1 MVTRFVDQAP
11 PIDGC
16 TPNDLIA
23 SLEPR
28 PDRRNLAGRDALA
41 RRVHSEF
48 EAMPGL
54 SLTLAQ
60 AARLFSLPQELCQRL
75 LDLLVE
81 AGSISI
87 RRDGQYI
94 CRAAPKILIEALNLE
109 QRKSPRL
116 RQVIDD
122 LRDQVLKNCHDIDLQ
137 FKRLSQLESEAD
149 PLKTR
154 LAVPSGGRDGG
165 VLTS

>member
-1 MVTRFVDQAP
+1 MFTHFVDKAP
-11 PIDGC
+11 PIDAQ

-23 SLEPR
+23 LLKPR

-41 RRVHSEF
+41 HRVHSEF
-48 EAMPGL
+48 EEMPGL

-60 AARLFSLPQELCQRL
+60 AARLFSLPQELCHRL
-75 LDLLVE
+75 LHLLIE

-87 RRDGQYI
+87 RKDGQYI
-94 CRAAPKILIEALNLE
+94 CRAAPKILTEPLNIE

-122 LRDQVLKNCHDIDLQ
+122 LRDQVLKNCHDIDIQ
-137 FKRLSQLESEAD
+137 FNRLSQLESEVD

-154 LAVPSGGRDGG
+154 LAVPSGG
-165 VLTS
+165 

>member
-1 MVTRFVDQAP
+1 MATRFVDKAP
-11 PIDGC
+11 PTDGP
-16 TPNDLIA
+16 TPDDLIA
-23 SLEPR
+23 LLERR
-28 PDRRNLAGRDALA
+28 PDRRNLADRDALA
-41 RRVHSEF
+41 QRVHSEF
-48 EAMPGL
+48 EEMPGL

-75 LDLLVE
+75 LHLLVE

-87 RRDGQYI
+87 RRDGRYI
-94 CRAAPKILIEALNLE
+94 CRAAPKILTEALNIE

-137 FKRLSQLESEAD
+137 FKRLSQLESEVD

-154 LAVPSGGRDGG
+154 LPGSSGG
-165 VLTS
+165 